1 LPPFH
6 CYSSLLPLASK
17 MFGSSQAFGANAA
30 ASPEAKRPKQ
40 EEKQTVVPVT
50 VRILEDAVAAAKV
63 SDSDEVLIHGS
74 EAGTVHLV
82 GVIEALVEQTA
93 MIEFTLNDASGRMK
107 VRHYNSGAALA
118 EGLAVGRYVCVTGNL
133 RTSPATHVS
142 AMSLRPVSS
151 ADEVSYHM
159 IEVALAALRLRSSA
173 AGGGLQLGGLSMT
186 TGMKATGPDT
196 PSPKKVEGGNLI
208 SPMKVDAPMQVM
220 EPESVMSSTMQSRPT
235 TDLRT
240 SLLTVLQEEKD
251 KVGEEGLAL
260 AAIVAKL
267 AHCQA
272 PPSKVQQLL
281 SDLVTEGEV
290 FTTIDEEHFTT
301 I

>member
-1 LPPFH
+1 LPPSHRYF
-6 CYSSLLPLASK
+6 SFVPLASK

-30 ASPEAKRPKQ
+30 ASPETKRPRQ
-40 EEKQTVVPVT
+40 EEKQNVVPVT

-63 SDSDEVLIHGS
+63 SDSPEVLLHGS
-74 EAGTVHLV
+74 EAGIVHLV
-82 GVIEALVEQTA
+82 GVIEALVEQAA
-93 MIEFTLNDASGRMK
+93 MVEFTLNDASGRMK

-118 EGLAVGRYVCVTGNL
+118 DGLAVGRYVCVTGNL
-133 RTSPATHVS
+133 RTTPATHVS
-142 AMSLRPVSS
+142 AMSLRAVSS

-159 IEVALAALRLRSSA
+159 IETALATLRLRSPA
-173 AGGGLQLGGLSMT
+173 AGGAVQSGGLSLT
-186 TGMKATGPDT
+186 TGMKATGPGT
-196 PSPKKVEGGNLI
+196 PSPKKAEAGNMI
-208 SPMKVDAPMQVM
+208 SPMKVDAPMQVV
-220 EPESVMSSTMQSRPT
+220 EPESVMSSTMQSRPS
-235 TDLRT
+235 TDLRS

-281 SDLVTEGEV
+281 ADLVDEGEV